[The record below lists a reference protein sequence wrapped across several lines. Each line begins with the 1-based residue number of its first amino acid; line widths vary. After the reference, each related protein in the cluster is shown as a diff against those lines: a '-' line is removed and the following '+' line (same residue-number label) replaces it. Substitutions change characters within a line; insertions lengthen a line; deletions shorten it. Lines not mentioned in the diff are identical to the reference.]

1 MDSSSNKSH
10 SIAKKAFIYAIGTL
24 SSKMISVIIIP
35 IYAVYISVADLGSFD
50 YQNTIAQFLSP
61 VIFGAIWEAILRMG
75 LGKEKNI
82 QKKVVTNS
90 ICFVIANTV
99 ILAIFLPIIY
109 RMIFPNLEYYQLF
122 VFQLIFTPILSVFQY
137 IVRALGES
145 KIFVMSGIIAA
156 GINLLL
162 LTIFVVTMGMGILGL
177 LLSIIISNVINLIFL
192 IFRGQIFQYFATSS
206 FDFLF
211 LKSMLKYSIP
221 LTLNLTFGW
230 LIVGFSRF
238 YIGTYIG
245 VTENGI
251 FSFAMKFSSIIL
263 TLTSIVSMSMI
274 EDAVITSENDDFIE
288 RFVEKNTYI
297 FKMYIRLAT
306 LSIPIICCAYSFIT
320 NPDYKKSL
328 VLVPILVIMACFSGM
343 TTNIGNIF
351 AVYNKTNQ
359 LLMIS
364 VVSGLLSVVGTYLL
378 GYSFGVIGVSFATLL
393 GTLVLFGLRYYFG
406 RKIAYYAFDWKRIS
420 LLLVLY
426 SAIAFVCIHRGFY
439 FNLFLTI
446 IFSAIFVFTYKQLI
460 ITYLKKFFR

>member
-274 EDAVITSENDDFIE
+274 EDAVITSE
-288 RFVEKNTYI
+288 
-297 FKMYIRLAT
+297 
-306 LSIPIICCAYSFIT
+306 
-320 NPDYKKSL
+320 
-328 VLVPILVIMACFSGM
+328 
-343 TTNIGNIF
+343 
-351 AVYNKTNQ
+351 
-359 LLMIS
+359 
-364 VVSGLLSVVGTYLL
+364 
-378 GYSFGVIGVSFATLL
+378 
-393 GTLVLFGLRYYFG
+393 
-406 RKIAYYAFDWKRIS
+406 
-420 LLLVLY
+420 
-426 SAIAFVCIHRGFY
+426 
-439 FNLFLTI
+439 
-446 IFSAIFVFTYKQLI
+446 
-460 ITYLKKFFR
+460 

>member
-1 MDSSSNKSH
+1 
-10 SIAKKAFIYAIGTL
+10 
-24 SSKMISVIIIP
+24 
-35 IYAVYISVADLGSFD
+35 
-50 YQNTIAQFLSP
+50 
-61 VIFGAIWEAILRMG
+61 
-75 LGKEKNI
+75 
-82 QKKVVTNS
+82 
-90 ICFVIANTV
+90 
-99 ILAIFLPIIY
+99 
-109 RMIFPNLEYYQLF
+109 QLF

-446 IFSAIFVFTYKQLI
+446 IFSAIFVFT
-460 ITYLKKFFR
+460 